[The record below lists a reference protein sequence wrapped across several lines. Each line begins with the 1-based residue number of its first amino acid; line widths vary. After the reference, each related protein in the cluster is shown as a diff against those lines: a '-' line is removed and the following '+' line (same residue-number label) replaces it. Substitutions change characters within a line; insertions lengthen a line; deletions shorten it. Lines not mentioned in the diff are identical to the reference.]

1 MEIGMRAITPGIE
14 NFSAPGVLKSVKY
27 PENIGRSL
35 SRHYTAVMT
44 HTNELLQLALKIAR
58 QAGDLL
64 VDRPASWDLTVK
76 STAIDIATQMDHAS
90 EKLIV
95 ESILAARPD
104 DGIIGEEGTSRASKS
119 GITWVIDPVD
129 GTVNYFYGLPG
140 WAVSIAAK
148 DESGTLVG
156 VVHSPTVN
164 STWHASKGGG
174 AFLND
179 VKIACNDPVELNRAL
194 LSSGFAYDVKN
205 RIEQLKIVNLL
216 LPQIRDLRR
225 IGSAAADICHVAT
238 GLVDGYFETGLYE
251 WDLAAAELIA
261 REAGATVTT
270 RPWHGLN
277 LTVAAGP
284 HLFEA
289 LNAQIPE

>member
-1 MEIGMRAITPGIE
+1 
-14 NFSAPGVLKSVKY
+14 
-27 PENIGRSL
+27 
-35 SRHYTAVMT
+35 MT
-44 HTNELLQLALKIAR
+44 DTQQLLDLALKIAGK
-58 QAGDLL
+58 AGDLL
-64 VDRPASWDLTVK
+64 INRPASWDLTVK
-76 STAIDIATQMDHAS
+76 STAIDIATQMDLDS

-95 ESILAARPD
+95 ESILAARPE
-104 DGIIGEEGTSRASKS
+104 DGIIGEEGASRESRS
-119 GITWVIDPVD
+119 GVTWVIDPVD

-140 WAVSIAAK
+140 WAISIAVK

-156 VVHSPTVN
+156 VVHSPTVDA
-164 STWHASKGGG
+164 TWHASKGGG
-174 AFLND
+174 AFLNN
-179 VKIACNDPVELNRAL
+179 VKIACNDPIELNRAL
-194 LSSGFAYDVKN
+194 ISSGFAYDVKD
-205 RIEQLKIVNLL
+205 RVEQVKIVNAL

-238 GLVDGYFETGLYE
+238 GMVDGYFETGLHE

-284 HLFEA
+284 RLFAA

>member
-1 MEIGMRAITPGIE
+1 
-14 NFSAPGVLKSVKY
+14 
-27 PENIGRSL
+27 
-35 SRHYTAVMT
+35 MT
-44 HTNELLQLALKIAR
+44 DTQQLLDLALKIAQ

-64 VDRPASWDLTVK
+64 INRPASWDLTVK
-76 STAIDIATQMDHAS
+76 STAIDIATQMDLAS

-104 DGIIGEEGTSRASKS
+104 DGIIGEEGAARESKS
-119 GITWVIDPVD
+119 GVTWVIDPVD

-140 WAVSIAAK
+140 WAISIAAK
-148 DESGTLVG
+148 DENGTLVG

-164 STWHASKGGG
+164 ATWHASKGGG
-174 AFLND
+174 AFLNN
-179 VKIACNDPVELNRAL
+179 VEIACNDPIELNRAL
-194 LSSGFAYDVKN
+194 ISSGFAYDVNN
-205 RIEQLKIVNLL
+205 RIEQLKIVTAL
-216 LPQIRDLRR
+216 LPKIRDLRR

-238 GLVDGYFETGLYE
+238 GMVDGYFETGLYE

-261 REAGATVTT
+261 REAGATVST

-284 HLFEA
+284 HLFAA

>member
-1 MEIGMRAITPGIE
+1 
-14 NFSAPGVLKSVKY
+14 
-27 PENIGRSL
+27 
-35 SRHYTAVMT
+35 MT
-44 HTNELLQLALKIAR
+44 DTNELLQLALKIAR

-119 GITWVIDPVD
+119 GVTWVIDPVD

-140 WAVSIAAK
+140 WAISIAAK
-148 DESGTLVG
+148 DDSGTLVG

-164 STWHASKGGG
+164 STWHASKGRG

-179 VKIACNDPVELNRAL
+179 VKIACNDPVELNRA
-194 LSSGFAYDVKN
+194 
-205 RIEQLKIVNLL
+205 
-216 LPQIRDLRR
+216 
-225 IGSAAADICHVAT
+225 
-238 GLVDGYFETGLYE
+238 
-251 WDLAAAELIA
+251 
-261 REAGATVTT
+261 
-270 RPWHGLN
+270 
-277 LTVAAGP
+277 
-284 HLFEA
+284 
-289 LNAQIPE
+289 

>member
-1 MEIGMRAITPGIE
+1 
-14 NFSAPGVLKSVKY
+14 
-27 PENIGRSL
+27 
-35 SRHYTAVMT
+35 MT
-44 HTNELLQLALKIAR
+44 DNQQLLELALTIAKK
-58 QAGDLL
+58 AGDLL
-64 VDRPASWDLTVK
+64 VDRPASWNLTMK
-76 STAIDIATQMDHAS
+76 STAIDIATQMDLAS

-104 DGIIGEEGTSRASKS
+104 DGIIGEEGASRESMS
-119 GITWVIDPVD
+119 GVTWVIDPVD

-140 WAVSIAAK
+140 WAISIAAK
-148 DESGTLVG
+148 DENGTLVG

-164 STWHASKGGG
+164 ATWHATKDGG
-174 AFLND
+174 AFLNN
-179 VKIACNDPVELNRAL
+179 VKIACNDPIELNRAL

-205 RIEQLKIVNLL
+205 RIEQLKIVNVL

-238 GLVDGYFETGLYE
+238 GMVDGYFETGLYE

-284 HLFEA
+284 HLFGA
-289 LNAQIPE
+289 LNAAIPE

>member
-1 MEIGMRAITPGIE
+1 MTPETSRLASELLPLARTVAQAAGQLLMQRPTHFDLTE
-14 NFSAPGVLKSVKY
+14 KSV
-27 PENIGRSL
+27 
-35 SRHYTAVMT
+35 
-44 HTNELLQLALKIAR
+44 
-58 QAGDLL
+58 
-64 VDRPASWDLTVK
+64 
-76 STAIDIATQMDHAS
+76 AIDFATQMDKKA
-90 EKLIV
+90 EALIV
-95 ESILAARPD
+95 EGILATRPD
-104 DGIIGEEGTSRASKS
+104 DGIIGEEGASRESKS
-119 GITWVIDPVD
+119 GVTWVIDPVD
-129 GTVNYFYGLPG
+129 GTVNYFYGIPG

-148 DESGTLVG
+148 DENGTLVG

-174 AFLND
+174 AFLNN
-179 VKIACNDPVELNRAL
+179 VKIACNNPVDLNRAL

-205 RIEQLKIVNLL
+205 RIEQLKIVNVL

-238 GLVDGYFETGLYE
+238 GLVDGYFETGLFE

-284 HLFEA
+284 HLSEA
-289 LNAQIPE
+289 LNAQIPQ

>member
-1 MEIGMRAITPGIE
+1 MKFVTGDGWNPGNQWI
-14 NFSAPGVLKSVKY
+14 Y
-27 PENIGRSL
+27 GRL
-35 SRHYTAVMT
+35 WV
-44 HTNELLQLALKIAR
+44 
-58 QAGDLL
+58 
-64 VDRPASWDLTVK
+64 ASGNDN
-76 STAIDIATQMDHAS
+76 
-90 EKLIV
+90 V
-95 ESILAARPD
+95 ESDAMLPD
-104 DGIIGEEGTSRASKS
+104 ETI
-119 GITWVIDPVD
+119 
-129 GTVNYFYGLPG
+129 Y
-140 WAVSIAAK
+140 
-148 DESGTLVG
+148 DETFTN
-156 VVHSPTVN
+156 P
-164 STWHASKGGG
+164 
-174 AFLND
+174 ND
-179 VKIACNDPVELNRAL
+179 NNRGYNEPVELNRAL

-205 RIEQLKIVNLL
+205 RIEQLKIVNVL

-261 REAGATVTT
+261 REAGAIVTT

>member
-1 MEIGMRAITPGIE
+1 MTTQIDQVE
-14 NFSAPGVLKSVKY
+14 LLDL
-27 PENIGRSL
+27 SL
-35 SRHYTAVMT
+35 S
-44 HTNELLQLALKIAR
+44 IAKR
-58 QAGDLL
+58 AGDLL

-76 STAIDIATQMDHAS
+76 TTAIDIATQMDLAS

-104 DGIIGEEGTSRASKS
+104 DGVIGEEGTARPSKS
-119 GITWVIDPVD
+119 GVTWVIDPVD

-140 WAVSIAAK
+140 WAISIAAK
-148 DESGTLVG
+148 DESGTLAG

-164 STWHASKGGG
+164 STWYASKGNG

-179 VKIACNDPVELNRAL
+179 VKIGCNDPIELNRAL
-194 LSSGFAYDVKN
+194 LSTGFAYDVRD

-238 GLVDGYFETGLYE
+238 GLVDGYFETGLHE

-261 REAGATVTT
+261 REAGAVVST

-284 HLFEA
+284 HLFAA
-289 LNAQIPE
+289 LNAHIPE

>member
-1 MEIGMRAITPGIE
+1 MTDPQQLLEI
-14 NFSAPGVLKSVKY
+14 
-27 PENIGRSL
+27 
-35 SRHYTAVMT
+35 
-44 HTNELLQLALKIAR
+44 ALKIAR
-58 QAGDLL
+58 EAGELL
-64 VDRPASWDLTVK
+64 VDRPASWDLTIK
-76 STAIDIATQMDHAS
+76 STAIDIATQMDIAS

-95 ESILAARPD
+95 EGILSARPE
-104 DGIIGEEGTSRASKS
+104 DGIIGEEGASHESKS
-119 GITWVIDPVD
+119 GVTWIIDPVD

-164 STWHASKGGG
+164 ATWHASKGGG
-174 AFLND
+174 AFLNN
-179 VKIACNDPVELNRAL
+179 VKIACNDPIELNRAL
-194 LSSGFAYDVKN
+194 LSSGFAYDVKD
-205 RIEQLKIVNLL
+205 RIEQVKIVNAL

-238 GLVDGYFETGLYE
+238 GMVDGYFETGLYE

-277 LTVAAGP
+277 LTVAAGA
-284 HLFEA
+284 HLFAA

>member
-1 MEIGMRAITPGIE
+1 
-14 NFSAPGVLKSVKY
+14 
-27 PENIGRSL
+27 
-35 SRHYTAVMT
+35 MT
-44 HTNELLQLALKIAR
+44 DTQQLLELALKIAR
-58 QAGDLL
+58 QAGELL

-76 STAIDIATQMDHAS
+76 STALDIATQMDLAS

-104 DGIIGEEGTSRASKS
+104 DGIIGEEGASRESKS
-119 GITWVIDPVD
+119 GVTWVIDPVD

-140 WAVSIAAK
+140 WAISIAAK
-148 DESGTLVG
+148 DESGTLVS

-164 STWHASKGGG
+164 ATWHASKGGG

-179 VKIACNDPVELNRAL
+179 VKIACNNPIELNRAL

-205 RIEQLKIVNLL
+205 RVEQLKIVNAL

-238 GLVDGYFETGLYE
+238 GMVDGYFETGLHE

-261 REAGATVTT
+261 REAGAVVTSY
-270 RPWHGLN
+270 PWHGLN
-277 LTVAAGP
+277 LTLAAGP
-284 HLFEA
+284 HLYET
-289 LNAQIPE
+289 LKGQIPE

>member
-1 MEIGMRAITPGIE
+1 
-14 NFSAPGVLKSVKY
+14 
-27 PENIGRSL
+27 
-35 SRHYTAVMT
+35 MT
-44 HTNELLQLALKIAR
+44 DTQQLLDLALKIAGK
-58 QAGDLL
+58 AGDLL
-64 VDRPASWDLTVK
+64 INRPASWDLTVK
-76 STAIDIATQMDHAS
+76 STAIDIATQMDLAS

-95 ESILAARPD
+95 ESILAARPE
-104 DGIIGEEGTSRASKS
+104 DGIIGEEGASRESRS
-119 GITWVIDPVD
+119 GVTWVIDPVD

-140 WAVSIAAK
+140 WAISIAVK

-156 VVHSPTVN
+156 VVHSPTVDA
-164 STWHASKGGG
+164 TWHASKGGG
-174 AFLND
+174 AFLNN
-179 VKIACNDPVELNRAL
+179 VKIACNDPIDLNRAL
-194 LSSGFAYDVKN
+194 ISSGFAYDIKDRV
-205 RIEQLKIVNLL
+205 EQVKIVNAL

-238 GLVDGYFETGLYE
+238 GMVDGYFETGLHE

-284 HLFEA
+284 HLFAA

>member
-1 MEIGMRAITPGIE
+1 
-14 NFSAPGVLKSVKY
+14 
-27 PENIGRSL
+27 
-35 SRHYTAVMT
+35 MT
-44 HTNELLQLALKIAR
+44 DSNELLQLALKIAR

-76 STAIDIATQMDHAS
+76 TTAIDIATQMDLAS
-90 EKLIV
+90 ERLIV

-104 DGIIGEEGTSRASKS
+104 DGVIGEEGTARPRKS
-119 GITWVIDPVD
+119 GVTWVIDPVD

-140 WAVSIAAK
+140 WAISIAAK
-148 DESGTLVG
+148 DESGTLAG

-164 STWHASKGGG
+164 STWYASKGTG

-179 VKIACNDPVELNRAL
+179 VKIGCNDPIELNRAL
-194 LSSGFAYDVKN
+194 LSTGFAYDVRD
-205 RIEQLKIVNLL
+205 RIEQLKIVNVL
-216 LPQIRDLRR
+216 LPQVRDLRR

-238 GLVDGYFETGLYE
+238 GLVDGYFETGLHE

-261 REAGATVTT
+261 REAGAVVST

-277 LTVAAGP
+277 LTMAAGP
-284 HLFEA
+284 HLFSA
-289 LNAQIPE
+289 LNAHIPE